1 MSRGCPYQ
9 CAFCAT
15 NYDFRSY
22 SFENFRAHFNKLIDI
37 VEETNKKHPKIGFAD
52 QSFNRTSI
60 NKKVLN
66 YILENELQ
74 ERFTF
79 SCQSRVETV
88 AKDVDLLNTL
98 RKCGMIVG
106 YGFETA
112 NKNLLKEM
120 HKTEDPSIYIEM
132 MKKILLE
139 YKNSSGPYCR
149 LNIVAGFPGE
159 TEESFNETIDFINQH
174 AIHENIQIS
183 PSLFSNYP
191 NVHVYKNM
199 EYYEGKYGSNFFKE
213 WWKLSSNPLINS
225 IPDPSESYSKKQL
238 ICDYKDKY
246 TSILKLFRRDI
257 FADLVVWKMF
267 YNKWCK
273 EL

>member
-1 MSRGCPYQ
+1 MSPERLIDVNCLPFPDYELYLEQYPKEDTYKFEIYSSRGCPFQ

-22 SFENFRAHFNKLIDI
+22 NFENFQVHFNKLIDL
-37 VEETNKKHPKIGFAD
+37 VEKTNKKHPKIGFAD
-52 QSFNRTSI
+52 QSFNQIPI
-60 NKKVLN
+60 NKKVLS
-66 YILENELQ
+66 YILKKELHD
-74 ERFTF
+74 RVTF

-88 AKDVDLLNTL
+88 AKDINLLRTM

-120 HKTEDPSIYIEM
+120 HKTENPSQYIEM
-132 MKKILLE
+132 IKKILNM
-139 YKNSSGPYCR
+139 YKNISGPYCR

-159 TEESFNETIDFINQH
+159 TEESFNETIDFINQN

-199 EYYEGKYGSNFFKE
+199 DYYKGKYGSKFIKE
-213 WWKLSSNPLINS
+213 WWKSSA
-225 IPDPSESYSKKQL
+225 
-238 ICDYKDKY
+238 CH
-246 TSILKLFRRDI
+246 
-257 FADLVVWKMF
+257 
-267 YNKWCK
+267 
-273 EL
+273 